1 MKVKTKFG
9 KKAEDI
15 IDIKKNFIDENS
27 KLFKWQK
34 KLFKHYLKQ
43 PIRKKCK
50 NCGKKLDGQYF
61 EKISVKYILC
71 KTCGHL
77 NGLNQDTLK
86 LAKLF
91 YQSNSG
97 EEYSKYYIS
106 KKNIRLD
113 YKNRVNKIYD
123 PKAKFLINSLPSEKN
138 NYHYVDIGCGSGHFV
153 SSLKKMKITNI
164 EGHDPSKTMINFGNK
179 INNFNK
185 LNFISMDELGIFLKK
200 LKSKKPIVISMIGVF
215 EHIYDNRSI
224 LKIIKSNKNIKY
236 FFISVPC
243 YSLSTFIEIV
253 FDKYFQ
259 RLMAPQHTH
268 AYSYKSLKYM
278 EKEFDFK
285 IISEWW
291 FGTDIIDFWRSFYVN
306 IANKKSKQNNSLNM
320 FNQFLK
326 PIMDDLQLV
335 IDKNKKSSEAH
346 ILFKIN

>member
-1 MKVKTKFG
+1 MKVKTEFG
-9 KKAEDI
+9 KEAEDI

-91 YQSNSG
+91 YQSNNG

-123 PKAKFLINSLPSEKN
+123 PKAKFLINSLA
-138 NYHYVDIGCGSGHFV
+138 
-153 SSLKKMKITNI
+153 LITFCLATLLYK
-164 EGHDPSKTMINFGNK
+164 P
-179 INNFNK
+179 NFN
-185 LNFISMDELGIFLKK
+185 N
-200 LKSKKPIVISMIGVF
+200 P
-215 EHIYDNRSI
+215 
-224 LKIIKSNKNIKY
+224 
-236 FFISVPC
+236 
-243 YSLSTFIEIV
+243 
-253 FDKYFQ
+253 
-259 RLMAPQHTH
+259 
-268 AYSYKSLKYM
+268 
-278 EKEFDFK
+278 
-285 IISEWW
+285 
-291 FGTDIIDFWRSFYVN
+291 
-306 IANKKSKQNNSLNM
+306 
-320 FNQFLK
+320 
-326 PIMDDLQLV
+326 
-335 IDKNKKSSEAH
+335 
-346 ILFKIN
+346 